1 MRLLVLSPAVPGSFE
16 LEMLQRVFD
25 EKRIEDDKL
34 THIRSRAPDA
44 PHVAVRRLSAL
55 FAMGA
60 D

>member
-1 MRLLVLSPAVPGSFE
+1 
-16 LEMLQRVFD
+16 MLQRVFD